1 MIDTLVVVVAVLFV
15 AATTLEKIRNKR
27 NPLPLMSNDDKRFIE
42 AKNVKTRK
50 MYECIKR

>member
-1 MIDTLVVVVAVLFV
+1 MVEIVIGGLMVLFV
-15 AATTLEKIRNKR
+15 VIVTLEAVRNRR

-42 AKNVKTRK
+42 IENVKTRK